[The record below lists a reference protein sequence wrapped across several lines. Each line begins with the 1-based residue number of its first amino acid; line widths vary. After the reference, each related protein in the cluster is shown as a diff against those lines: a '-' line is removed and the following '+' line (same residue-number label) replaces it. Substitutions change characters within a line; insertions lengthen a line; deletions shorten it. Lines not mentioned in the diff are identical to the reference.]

1 MKKNTSRKLKK
12 TFGSGYI
19 LIILVLFVVI
29 LIKYDF
35 DVSKVEEEFK
45 YKNPSMEDTTESIDN
60 IEKNGK
66 YEVLRVIDGDTILI
80 SYNGIKE
87 KVRLIGIDTPESV
100 HPDEN
105 RNVEFGKTASDYTK
119 SKLEGKE
126 VSLEFD
132 VQERDKY
139 GRLLAYVY
147 LDGIMFNK
155 TLLKEGY
162 AKLATYPPNVKY
174 VEEFTKIQEKARE
187 NKVGIWND

>member
-1 MKKNTSRKLKK
+1 MKKDISRKLKK

-45 YKNPSMEDTTESIDN
+45 YKNSSMEDTTESIAN

-66 YEVLRVIDGDTILI
+66 YEVLRVIDGDTIQI

-87 KVRLIGIDTPESV
+87 KLRLIGIDTPESV
-100 HPDEN
+100 HPDES

-162 AKLATYPPNVKY
+162 AKLSTYPPNVKY